1 MGPRRR
7 HGVPGPRA
15 GSNKWT
21 SRAVPL
27 PLFSLA
33 ARPMGRAHPYRFR
46 APDAVAARARAVA
59 DGEVRMYVV
68 QRSGPLSFVLRE
80 GGAERKFRAQ
90 LGDPHRCSCP
100 QAGSELCD
108 HLLFVL
114 LRVLR
119 LPPDNALSWQLGWTD
134 AEVSAA
140 LTHNQRRER
149 SQESARRRRSARK
162 RGSGAAAGDDADG
175 GADGVSRHPLDPDEV
190 CPICQEDM
198 READILVWCRVACG
212 KSIHARCMRV
222 WAQHQEG
229 IGEEVTCPLCRKPW
243 GERAAARIAREVGSR
258 QPARRHQGVSCL
270 ACRARPVCGTLY
282 RCLHCRYALCERC
295 FQRDRHPHHPF
306 VALAGPGA
314 RPQPGARGQFA
325 RPRLSDEQVRA
336 LQGRELRDE
345 DYAALMALDE
355 EEVVGDY
362 LARLLPDAPP
372 RPQSGGG
379 EDPRC
384 TLCRLAIRAPTAA
397 KRLPRCG
404 HAFHGTCLASHL
416 NAAAPQCPRCREA
429 IFPGLIAPQRP
440 ASADAPAGSGIAAA
454 RARRAASGAAEP
466 ATASA
471 ARGLDVAGTGLAAL
485 AEGASSRPAPPAA
498 PSRDRGSRDRNSWN
512 SGSLRPPPAQSRRSR
527 ALGYSAEAS
536 GSEVD
541 RIADSLSV
549 SRPSRA
555 PSGDQ
560 HPPPAGSSRG
570 GTRGRGRTRGC
581 GRASSAGV
589 VPSGGE
595 GGGRRAHLPPPDPSP
610 HALHIG
616 RAPPAPS
623 ERRVPEARVSRAAT
637 DARRRLRAAPQNGGV
652 GASLAPVRAS
662 PLVVAGAT
670 DGEEPPGLM
679 GVSLG
684 VGGARDPGGELRP

>member
-1 MGPRRR
+1 
-7 HGVPGPRA
+7 
-15 GSNKWT
+15 
-21 SRAVPL
+21 
-27 PLFSLA
+27 
-33 ARPMGRAHPYRFR
+33 MGRAHPYRFR
-46 APDAVAARARAVA
+46 PPEAVAARSRAVA

-80 GGAERKFRAQ
+80 GGAERKVRAQ

-119 LPPDNALSWQLGWTD
+119 LPPEDALSWQLGWTD

-140 LTHNQRRER
+140 LAHNQRRER
-149 SQESARRRRSARK
+149 GQEAAARRRSARRRRS
-162 RGSGAAAGDDADG
+162 GAAAGEESAANG
-175 GADGVSRHPLDPDEV
+175 DGVSRHPLDPDEV

-258 QPARRHQGVSCL
+258 QPARRHQGV
-270 ACRARPVCGTLY
+270 ACRACRAKPVCGTLY
-282 RCLHCRYALCERC
+282 RCLQCRYALCERC

-314 RPQPGARGQFA
+314 RAQPAARGAFA
-325 RPRLSDEQVRA
+325 RPCLSDEQVRA

-355 EEVVGDY
+355 EEAVGDY
-362 LARLLPDAPP
+362 LARLLPDAP
-372 RPQSGGG
+372 RPQSPAA

-384 TLCRLAIRAPTAA
+384 PLCRLSIRASAAA

-416 NAAAPQCPRCREA
+416 NTAPPQCPRCREA
-429 IFPGLIAPQRP
+429 IFPGLAAAARP
-440 ASADAPAGSGIAAA
+440 ASADAPAGSGVSAA
-454 RARRAASGAAEP
+454 RARRAASGAAEL
-466 ATASA
+466 ATPSA
-471 ARGLDVAGTGLAAL
+471 GLDVSGMGLATLTAGS
-485 AEGASSRPAPPAA
+485 ASRPAPPPGAR
-498 PSRDRGSRDRNSWN
+498 RDRGAPQAPPAPARSRRARAQPRGAGT
-512 SGSLRPPPAQSRRSR
+512 SGSDADRVADALR
-527 ALGYSAEAS
+527 
-536 GSEVD
+536 
-541 RIADSLSV
+541 V
-549 SRPSRA
+549 SRPSHAASR
-555 PSGDQ
+555 GQ
-560 HPPPAGSSRG
+560 HPPRAR
-570 GTRGRGRTRGC
+570 R
-581 GRASSAGV
+581 GRASSASAGASRGGDV
-589 VPSGGE
+589 HLQPAGPS
-595 GGGRRAHLPPPDPSP
+595 S

-616 RAPPAPS
+616 RAPPPPAD
-623 ERRVPEARVSRAAT
+623 RRVPEARGPRAARE
-637 DARRRLRAAPQNGGV
+637 ARRHLRARAPRGV
-652 GASLAPVRAS
+652 GTALAPIRAS
-662 PLVVAGAT
+662 PLVPSESGAE
-670 DGEEPPGLM
+670 DPPGLL
-679 GVSLG
+679 GVSLD
-684 VGGARDPGGELRP
+684 VGGGRGLEAELGL